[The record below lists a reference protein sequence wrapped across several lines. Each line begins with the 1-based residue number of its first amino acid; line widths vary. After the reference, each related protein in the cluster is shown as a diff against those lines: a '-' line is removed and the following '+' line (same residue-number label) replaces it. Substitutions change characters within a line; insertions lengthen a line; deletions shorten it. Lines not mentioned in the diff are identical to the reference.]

1 MYTFV
6 LMMKKR
12 DFDSE
17 LQLVTA
23 VTEDEVD
30 IMYETLE
37 DTVNEEFASDY
48 DFICYTFTEGQLVEV
63 SLYDKL
69 QEDFDVLMK
78 YEKE

>member
-12 DFDSE
+12 DLDSE

-37 DTVNEEFASDY
+37 NTVNEEFASDY
-48 DFICYTFTEGQLVEV
+48 DFICYAFTEGQLVEV
-63 SLYDKL
+63 SLYNKL
-69 QEDFDVLMK
+69 QEDFDILIK